1 MRHNILARFIYLT
14 MLCLSCAYVGLC
26 AAAFYYGDLALR
38 TSVVIVGTLIFFMML
53 ANRGRR
59 LGQPF
64 VCTILVF
71 LCIFGFS
78 WLNSEETSFRSVF
91 TVFILLG
98 CFGVAWFTLDY
109 EKTAVFFEYPF
120 YLMLAFSLYLIVV
133 EGYGPSQFNNLL
145 EGSSRNVYSGAL
157 IALASGYIY
166 SRVLTGKVIALWP
179 LFLVVVISIP
189 LYSRN
194 GLVISVLLFSFVLI
208 KRSPIAAAV
217 CAFLSMVAVALFW
230 SQIMDAVMVDTN
242 LGAGLTSDRFKIAG
256 DFLAHLNFLNVLKG
270 TDLSQV
276 DAVVDFGGNPHN
288 AYIRLQSFYGAAL
301 LPFLVVVF
309 VSLIQLLVDKK
320 YLLAFVLFLYLFRAY
335 FDIFYLFNLFDF
347 LVFPLVFHWYFRR
360 YLNQSRNS
368 GDALLRS

>member
-1 MRHNILARFIYLT
+1 MRHKIFT
-14 MLCLSCAYVGLC
+14 KLCHFTLLGLSFVYVGLC
-26 AAAFYYGDLALR
+26 AAAFYYGNLTLR
-38 TSVVIVGTLIFFMML
+38 TCVVVIGTLIFFIML
-53 ANRGRR
+53 INRDRR
-59 LGQPF
+59 AGQPF

-71 LCIFGFS
+71 ICIFGFS
-78 WLNSEETSFRSVF
+78 WLNYDETAFRSVF
-91 TVFILLG
+91 TFFILLG
-98 CFGVAWFTLDY
+98 CFGVAWFIVDA
-109 EKTAVFFEYPF
+109 EKSFVLFECPF
-120 YLMLAFSLYLIVV
+120 YLMLGFSLYLIVA
-133 EGYGPSQFNNLL
+133 EGFGPSQFNSLL

-166 SRVLTGKVIALWP
+166 SRISTGKVIALWP
-179 LFLVVVISIP
+179 LFLVVVVSIP

-194 GLVISVLLFSFVLI
+194 GLVISALLFSSVLI
-208 KRSPIAAAV
+208 KRSPVAAAL
-217 CAFLSMVAVALFW
+217 CAFFSMLSIALFW
-230 SQIMDAVMVDTN
+230 GQIMEVIMMDTN

-256 DFLAHLNFLNVLKG
+256 DFVDHLNFLNILKG
-270 TDLSQV
+270 MDLSQV
-276 DAVVDFGGNPHN
+276 NAVVDFGGNPHN

-301 LPFLVVVF
+301 LPFLVIVF
-309 VSLIQLLVDKK
+309 ASFVQLVIDKL